1 MKEDRLMA
9 WVEGGGASR
18 AATLA
23 TSPDFPFPVDVEP
36 GADADRIAE
45 RLSGELHDVI
55 LIEDSPPFRRT
66 TRFLEATEERR
77 SRPVVVVLARDI
89 GVPAAV
95 SLMERGVFT
104 IVPGECTAEQAASA
118 VSRALANRRAFEKI
132 MELSDSLRA
141 SEGTIETLSA
151 RVAADRDRLAKVNEE
166 LNFLLD
172 LATSLHKDPDLDTA
186 FQWLCANLVRFV
198 PFRDFELLSLVGTP
212 TLRICGAGEGGR
224 VEETPVGTSSTRA
237 KIRALLDRTGLCA
250 EVQEP
255 VRKVFPPPPGVSDTP
270 VAESADRAFRWETGL
285 SFGTHPVGV
294 LSVRLHRAPTEEM
307 KRLLRSLSA
316 QLSLFLHNTAEREK
330 VRKMAIHDALT
341 GLHNFRSF
349 REVLGR
355 EFERFLRY
363 GRNLALMMIDI
374 DDFKIVNDRFGHQ
387 AGDKVLHRI
396 GDLIRRNL
404 RKTDYGF
411 RYGGDEFVVLLP
423 DRSAG
428 QAEILGRRILLGVRK
443 MGDSSHFRF
452 PISVSIGIA
461 DCAGLPPG
469 DPVELLKRAD
479 TALYRAKEDGRSR
492 VVIAEPAADGT
503 AGEGKCDAL
512 V

>member
-9 WVEGGGASR
+9 WVEGGDTSR
-18 AATLA
+18 AVTLA

-36 GADADRIAE
+36 GTEADRIAE
-45 RLSGELHDVI
+45 RLSRDPRDVI
-55 LIEDSPPFRRT
+55 LIEDSPPFQRT
-66 TRFLEATEERR
+66 IRFLEATEERR
-77 SRPVVVVLARDI
+77 NRPVIVVLARKI

-104 IVPGECTAEQAASA
+104 IVSGECTVEQAASA

-132 MELSDSLRA
+132 MELSDSLRE

-186 FQWLCANLVRFV
+186 FEWLCANLVRFV
-198 PFRDFELLSLVGTP
+198 PFRAFELLSLVGAP
-212 TLRICGAGEGGR
+212 TLRICGAEEDGWREGNPG
-224 VEETPVGTSSTRA
+224 GTALTRA
-237 KIRALLDRTGLCA
+237 RIRTLLDRNGLCA

-255 VRKVFPPPPGVSDTP
+255 VRKEFPSPPGISTSP
-270 VAESADRAFRWETGL
+270 VRDGAGRAYRWETGL

-294 LSVRLHRAPTEEM
+294 LSVRLNRAPTEEM

-330 VRKMAIHDALT
+330 VREMAVHDALT
-341 GLHNFRSF
+341 GLYNFRSF

-363 GRNLALMMIDI
+363 GRNLALMMIDL
-374 DDFKIVNDRFGHQ
+374 DDFKNVNDRFGHQ
-387 AGDKVLHRI
+387 AGDMVLHRI

-428 QAEILGRRILLGVRK
+428 QAEILARRILLAVRR
-443 MGDSSHFRF
+443 MGNSSHFRF

-461 DCAGLPPG
+461 DCAAFPPG

-479 TALYRAKEDGRSR
+479 TALYRAKEIGRDR

-503 AGEGKCDAL
+503 AGEGKVDAL